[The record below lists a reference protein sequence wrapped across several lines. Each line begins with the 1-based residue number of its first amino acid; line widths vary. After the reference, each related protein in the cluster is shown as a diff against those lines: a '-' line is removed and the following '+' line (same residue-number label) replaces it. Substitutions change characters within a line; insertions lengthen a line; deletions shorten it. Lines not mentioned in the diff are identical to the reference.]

1 MVGLR
6 RWCNMTANFATKC
19 LHQISLWVSILKRTI
34 IVDHLSDYFELEN
47 QTLRDTNDQFIEACH
62 AKVRK
67 FFENH
72 PNYNF
77 KDKSGERYGKALL
90 AAIIHFNSNN
100 LGSVN

>member
-1 MVGLR
+1 VGKLL
-6 RWCNMTANFATKC
+6 A
-19 LHQISLWVSILKRTI
+19 LHFVSTSTSESTI
-34 IVDHLSDYFELEN
+34 GKTSQSV
-47 QTLRDTNDQFIEACH
+47 QVVKKPIEACH

>member
-1 MVGLR
+1 M
-6 RWCNMTANFATKC
+6 
-19 LHQISLWVSILKRTI
+19 
-34 IVDHLSDYFELEN
+34 
-47 QTLRDTNDQFIEACH
+47 
-62 AKVRK
+62 RK

>member
-1 MVGLR
+1 MSR
-6 RWCNMTANFATKC
+6 MWESFWHFTSFPQD
-19 LHQISLWVSILKRTI
+19 HITI
-34 IVDHLSDYFELEN
+34 
-47 QTLRDTNDQFIEACH
+47 RDTNDQFIEAYH